1 MTKHFCDFANEPE
14 ALEGKKV
21 RLDDVVNRE
30 IKILGYSVKP
40 SKYGHNKSG
49 KYLTLQ
55 FEFTESEETHV
66 LFTGSDVLVG
76 QMERYGEELPFIST
90 IKKVNRYYTLS

>member
-49 KYLTLQ
+49 KYLTL
-55 FEFTESEETHV
+55 
-66 LFTGSDVLVG
+66 
-76 QMERYGEELPFIST
+76 
-90 IKKVNRYYTLS
+90 